1 VSVVIA
7 ALNEQDSLPSVLP
20 LIPGGV
26 FEIILVDGHSTD
38 ATVET
43 ALQLMPEIRVVYQPG
58 RGKGD
63 ALRAGF
69 SAARGDIIIAL
80 DADGSTD
87 PQEIPAFVSA
97 LSAGADY
104 VKATRFAPGG
114 GTSDMTLTR
123 KVGNWGFVVLS
134 HWLFGTRY
142 TDFCYGYFGF
152 WRSLL
157 PVLDLKS
164 DGFEI
169 ECEVNCRAAVTK
181 LTVVE
186 VPSFE
191 HDRVAGEAHLRPFHD
206 GWRVFM
212 ELIKQWRRSL
222 GLFTRN
228 PQIGLRLLLQPVTD
242 TRPRTEGQLSAD

>member
-1 VSVVIA
+1 
-7 ALNEQDSLPSVLP
+7 
-20 LIPGGV
+20 V
-26 FEIILVDGHSTD
+26 FEVLLVDGHSVDDTV
-38 ATVET
+38 AT
-43 ALQLMPEIRVVYQPG
+43 ARSLMPDIRVVTQPG

-69 SAARGDIIIAL
+69 KAARGDVVIAI

-87 PQEIPAFVSA
+87 PREIPAFVAA
-97 LSAGADY
+97 LVDGADF
-104 VKATRFAPGG
+104 VKGTRFAYGG

-123 KVGNWGFVVLS
+123 KVGNWGFTVMARVL
-134 HWLFGTRY
+134 LGARY

-157 PVLDLKS
+157 PILDLKS

-169 ECEVNCRAAVTK
+169 ECECNCRAAVTK
-181 LTVVE
+181 MNIVE

-206 GWRVFM
+206 GWRVLS
-212 ELIKQWRRSL
+212 ELVKQWSRAIGSSTQKTL
-222 GLFTRN
+222 GLPPL
-228 PQIGLRLLLQPVTD
+228 PQASSSDRARLTLD
-242 TRPRTEGQLSAD
+242 TGRPLE